1 MNVQGNFFQSCNV
14 SILLRQDSHIITKH
28 FEAARILGAE
38 TDIDTRRC
46 HDECN
51 INSGKLRRAVCKHT
65 TDRNRAL
72 ILIAR
77 PKCIWLHYVEIPA
90 RMRV

>member
-1 MNVQGNFFQSCNV
+1 
-14 SILLRQDSHIITKH
+14 
-28 FEAARILGAE
+28 ILGAE

-46 HDECN
+46 ADTTN
-51 INSGKLRRAVCKHT
+51 AILINSGKLRRAVCKHT